1 MKTTLKDLY
10 GELCLHSKGDTFLHG
25 NDTHVPTFYQTSYG
39 KALQKLFTF
48 FSLWKALFLSVRGDL
63 REHPYPF
70 TSGSKSLSSES
81 SIFVITLVTV
91 N

>member
-1 MKTTLKDLY
+1 MEMLPMFLLLIKHCREKHCRS
-10 GELCLHSKGDTFLHG
+10 CLPFFL
-25 NDTHVPTFYQTSYG
+25 FG
-39 KALQKLFTF
+39 KH
-48 FSLWKALFLSVRGDL
+48 FSEWGGDL
-63 REHPYPF
+63 REYPYQF